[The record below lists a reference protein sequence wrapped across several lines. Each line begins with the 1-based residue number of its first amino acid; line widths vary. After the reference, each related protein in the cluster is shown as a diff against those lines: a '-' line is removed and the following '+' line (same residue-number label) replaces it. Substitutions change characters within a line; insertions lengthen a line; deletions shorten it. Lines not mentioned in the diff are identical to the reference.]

1 MKEEAAS
8 PEISFYKGDGYVMIA
23 LCRLFRS
30 DGWRF
35 CRGASLL
42 NCVYVFR
49 RTDGEPHSNAAS
61 ERTFSMGNNIG
72 KVLSV
77 ILSHG

>member
-1 MKEEAAS
+1 MGGGFAEGIPSKS
-8 PEISFYKGDGYVMIA
+8 CI
-23 LCRLFRS
+23 
-30 DGWRF
+30 
-35 CRGASLL
+35 GA
-42 NCVYVFR
+42 YVFR

-77 ILSHG
+77 FAMAKRFLNYTML

>member
-1 MKEEAAS
+1 
-8 PEISFYKGDGYVMIA
+8 MIT

-35 CRGASLL
+35 GWGSIPSKSCIGA
-42 NCVYVFR
+42 YVFR

-61 ERTFSMGNNIG
+61 ERTFSTGNNIG
-72 KVLSV
+72 KVLSG
-77 ILSHG
+77 ILSQWLNVS